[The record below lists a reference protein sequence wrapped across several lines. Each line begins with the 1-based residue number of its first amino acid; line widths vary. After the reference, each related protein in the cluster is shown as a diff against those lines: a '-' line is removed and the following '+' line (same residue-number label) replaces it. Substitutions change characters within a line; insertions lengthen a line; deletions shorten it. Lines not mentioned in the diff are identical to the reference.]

1 MKGGTTCIKKPY
13 MVGKS
18 TGTKPD
24 KMEDK
29 RRMKQTGCG
38 RQDKVRTAPMVYI
51 ITSYFLA

>member
-1 MKGGTTCIKKPY
+1 VKGGTTCIKKPY